1 MPPALAPVQFNPTA
15 VDSGEVAL
23 IERIPLEVL
32 YHIFSLSVNESMD
45 VSLFLTSKPMA
56 QKLAD
61 HPTIRAMQKF
71 LTADELLI
79 LYPEGGRVRKG
90 ASKAAMDLLGKER
103 GGNNGSEGKE
113 LLSTFWC
120 SDDFVRRTQL
130 AVIKRMLATY
140 WDPLLARDGH
150 APSHISQAYLW
161 RELEEVAM
169 SSETPPATDV
179 KLVSQAGPIEGRWK
193 WTTVVIWP
201 SSGRISVRD
210 QLYNRWSEICCPMLR
225 TFLALKQMQTVV

>member
-1 MPPALAPVQFNPTA
+1 MM
-15 VDSGEVAL
+15 DSREVAL
-23 IERIPLEVL
+23 IEEIPLEVL

-45 VSLFLTSKPMA
+45 VGLFLTSKPMA
-56 QKLAD
+56 QKLAG

-90 ASKAAMDLLGKER
+90 ASKAAMDLLGRER
-103 GGNNGSEGKE
+103 GGNEGSRDEK

-120 SDDFVRRTQL
+120 NDDFIQRSQL

-150 APSHISQAYLW
+150 APSQISQAYLW
-161 RELEEVAM
+161 RELEVAM

-193 WTTVVIWP
+193 WTTVIIWP
-201 SSGRISVRD
+201 SSGRIAVRD
-210 QLYNRWSEICCPMLR
+210 QLYNRWTEICCPMLR